1 MNFLKQWGKR
11 LITNKLFE
19 VMLNKALEADPDGG
33 GLLSY
38 GYFSGENIT
47 GLEKGRPL
55 FVRSPES
62 QFQSSKLHAD
72 TSFYSIWCIENRNG
86 YFDQRGKNCNR

>member
-1 MNFLKQWGKR
+1 M
-11 LITNKLFE
+11 NKLFE
-19 VMLNKALEADPDGG
+19 VVLNKALEADSDGG

-62 QFQSSKLHAD
+62 
-72 TSFYSIWCIENRNG
+72 R
-86 YFDQRGKNCNR
+86 FDLANFMRTHLLQLLQL